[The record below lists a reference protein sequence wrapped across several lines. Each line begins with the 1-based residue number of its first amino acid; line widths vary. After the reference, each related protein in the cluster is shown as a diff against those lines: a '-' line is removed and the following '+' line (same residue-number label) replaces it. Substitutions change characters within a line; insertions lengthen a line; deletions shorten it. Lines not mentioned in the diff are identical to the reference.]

1 MMKHVLLATSAIMVS
16 FSVQTAKADT
26 ITYDDNFGVK
36 TGWQMASDDAYLGS
50 RAGCFE
56 SFVRVGYDMKLE
68 ASLAESWKQ
77 TDPKVWEFKLR
88 KGVKF
93 QNGEPL
99 NAATAV
105 NALTNLLKAPV
116 PTAPSRRN

>member
-1 MMKHVLLATSAIMVS
+1 MIKHVLLATSAIVVS

-56 SFVRVGYDMKLE
+56 S
-68 ASLAESWKQ
+68 
-77 TDPKVWEFKLR
+77 
-88 KGVKF
+88 
-93 QNGEPL
+93 
-99 NAATAV
+99 
-105 NALTNLLKAPV
+105 
-116 PTAPSRRN
+116 